1 MEPNYKR
8 SATAALETVIDFD
21 LDTNRIN
28 PLSVLSRLKNVLLL
42 PYKSEHESGTAL
54 FIAGDNQDAFTLVNR
69 KNGKLQYIV
78 IYNLATPQTQLDFA
92 LSRELGH
99 IILEH
104 DGTSPE
110 AVWDAEANCFA
121 HHFLCPV
128 PMAKEIRINFRPQH
142 SSLLWEL
149 KNIHVFNSIENLKL
163 FVAEEGN
170 KFKRF
175 IGKSE
180 SYGSTDVELI
190 NKYDFDHVTGWKNCF
205 NVVLDGRT
213 VGVCGE

>member
-1 MEPNYKR
+1 MKPDYKR

-21 LDTNRIN
+21 LNPNRID
-28 PLSVLSRLKNVLLL
+28 PLSVLTRLKNVLLL
-42 PYKSEHESGTAL
+42 PFRAESAL
-54 FIAGDNQDAFTLVNR
+54 GEFAIAGDNQNAFTLVNR

-78 IYNLATPQTQLDFA
+78 IYNQATPQTQLDFA

-110 AVWDAEANCFA
+110 SVWDAEANCFA
-121 HHFLCPV
+121 NHFLRPF

-149 KNIHVFNSIENLKL
+149 KNIRVFDSIENLKL

-170 KFKRF
+170 RFKRF

-180 SYGSTDVELI
+180 SYGSADVELI
-190 NKYDFDHVTGWKNCF
+190 NNYEFDHVTGWKNCF